1 MAAVDE
7 AAWVLATLVNERVF
21 PTYLSLHLQNSK
33 YTPASTAAALLLLR
47 TIEGVGAIRIAARD
61 LLVIQ
66 LTGGTKMN
74 KAEFHEALVKLYGFH
89 PFSELFS
96 QLFLAHHHIYEGKNT
111 ATKRVRQPRSA
122 GEQKG
127 LR

>member
-1 MAAVDE
+1 MAAVLDD
-7 AAWVLATLVNERVF
+7 AIRVLVTLINERAF
-21 PTYLSLHLQNSK
+21 PTYLSQHLQN
-33 YTPASTAAALLLLR
+33 AEFAVGSTAAALLLLR

-66 LTGGTKMN
+66 LTGGAKMN
-74 KAEFHEALVKLYGFH
+74 KAEFYEALVKLYGFH
-89 PFSELFS
+89 PFNELVS

-122 GEQKG
+122 RGQK
-127 LR
+127 

>member
-33 YTPASTAAALLLLR
+33 HTPASTAAALLLLR
-47 TIEGVGAIRIAARD
+47 TIEGVGAIRIAARN

-74 KAEFHEALVKLYGFH
+74 KAEFNEALVKLYGFH
-89 PFSELFS
+89 PFNELVS